1 MRLNFFEMTTE
12 ERIRRQKEM
21 VEMAGRFYDKKGL
34 QPIAG
39 RIVGLLTVMDKEQY
53 TFDEIVE
60 DLQISKSSASNALR
74 LLEISGAIEY
84 ITVPGDRK
92 RYFQL
97 KKRDKFAL
105 IDEHRVNLTDA
116 LGFLERTLEL
126 KADKQSE
133 NALLIRDMIDML
145 NFFLNKFEEL
155 KKEYISQK

>member
-1 MRLNFFEMTTE
+1 
-12 ERIRRQKEM
+12 
-21 VEMAGRFYDKKGL
+21 MAGRIYDKKGL
-34 QPIAG
+34 QPLVG

-60 DLQISKSSASNALR
+60 NMQISKSSASIALR

-84 ITVPGDRK
+84 TTIPGYRK
-92 RYFQL
+92 RYFHL

-105 IDEHRVNLTDA
+105 IDEYRVNLTNA

-133 NALLIRDMIDML
+133 NAILIRDMIDML
-145 NFFLNKFEEL
+145 NFFLNKIEEL
-155 KKEYISQK
+155 KKEYLSQK